1 MPELPEV
8 QTVVTGLN
16 KVLKDKKIKSIHI
29 YNDTVIGFPET
40 NEFIN
45 KCEGKTIESLSRRGK
60 YIIIHFKE
68 PSERLVVH
76 LRMSGKLLYKKREE
90 NRDKHT
96 HVVFEFNDNT
106 DLRFNNVRKF
116 GRLYLIDEQ
125 NVDKAGNLNNLG
137 VEPLSDKFTL
147 ESFKEMLQNRRG
159 MIKPLLMNQEFIAGI
174 GNIYADEALFLSQ
187 IRPNKK
193 ANVLSDKEIENLYY
207 EIRKILKKGI
217 KMGGT
222 SVSDYVNALGKAGK
236 FQNKL
241 NVYKKEGEK
250 CPNCEDEIVKK
261 KVSGRTARF
270 CPNCQD

>member
-16 KVLKDKKIKSIHI
+16 EILKDKIIRSTHI
-29 YNDTVIGFPET
+29 YDDTVIGFPEK
-40 NEFIN
+40 NDFI
-45 KCEGKTIESLSRRGK
+45 KKSEGKTIKSFSRRGK
-60 YIIIHFKE
+60 YIIIYFNNT
-68 PSERLVVH
+68 SERLVVH
-76 LRMSGKLLYKKREE
+76 LRMSGKLLYKKRED
-90 NRDKHT
+90 NREKHT

-116 GRLYLIDEQ
+116 GRLYLIDDK
-125 NVDKAGNLNNLG
+125 NMDKAGNLNNLG

-147 ESFKEMLQNRRG
+147 ELFKEKLQGRKG

-187 IRPNKK
+187 IRPDKK
-193 ANVLSDKEIENLYY
+193 ANKLSEKEIENLYY
-207 EIRKILKKGI
+207 EIRKVLKKGI

-236 FQNKL
+236 FQNEL

-250 CPNCEDEIVKK
+250 CHNCEEKIVKK
-261 KVSGRTARF
+261 KVSGRAARF